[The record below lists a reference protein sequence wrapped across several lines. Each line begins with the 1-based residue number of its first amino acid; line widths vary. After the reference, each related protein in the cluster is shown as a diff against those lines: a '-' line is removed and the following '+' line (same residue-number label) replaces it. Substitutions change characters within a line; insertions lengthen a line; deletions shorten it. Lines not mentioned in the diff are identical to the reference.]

1 MPTMSENKKAG
12 KADTFLSWTL
22 GVLAC
27 LWVAWCCG
35 IGPLYWFGT
44 GLADFGWAN
53 VLYMAIAFVVS
64 FAILWSLVRYGRGER
79 VLPTYFSRRYVKLCQ
94 EVSGTPTTV
103 LGIML
108 HHLSDA
114 AHSRPGRAIHA
125 VIVWIGRKL
134 TRCTDCWWKL
144 MLLFVIGWLWIPTT
158 LLAQVDSSVG
168 GKTGVDLP
176 QGKNLV
182 GAFYQP
188 ELVIIDTDI
197 LTSLPER
204 IFNDGMAEVIKYG
217 CIANPDIL
225 NMIAQPDFKSNMQHI
240 VYECV
245 RIKRDVVQQ
254 DEHDTGLRMILNFG
268 HTIGHGAEKV
278 GHFTEL
284 THGQAVAIGMVQA
297 AKLGAKLGETDYT
310 QQITEICQAHE
321 LPTQLPYPIEDVYTA
336 MLHDKKRAGDSIN
349 MILIHP
355 MGKANIHKIPLEQL
369 HTLLTAE

>member
-108 HHLSDA
+108 RHLSDA

-134 TRCTDCWWKL
+134 TRCTDC
-144 MLLFVIGWLWIPTT
+144 
-158 LLAQVDSSVG
+158 
-168 GKTGVDLP
+168 
-176 QGKNLV
+176 
-182 GAFYQP
+182 
-188 ELVIIDTDI
+188 
-197 LTSLPER
+197 
-204 IFNDGMAEVIKYG
+204 
-217 CIANPDIL
+217 
-225 NMIAQPDFKSNMQHI
+225 
-240 VYECV
+240 
-245 RIKRDVVQQ
+245 
-254 DEHDTGLRMILNFG
+254 
-268 HTIGHGAEKV
+268 
-278 GHFTEL
+278 
-284 THGQAVAIGMVQA
+284 
-297 AKLGAKLGETDYT
+297 
-310 QQITEICQAHE
+310 
-321 LPTQLPYPIEDVYTA
+321 
-336 MLHDKKRAGDSIN
+336 
-349 MILIHP
+349 
-355 MGKANIHKIPLEQL
+355 
-369 HTLLTAE
+369 

>member
-64 FAILWSLVRYGRGER
+64 FAILRSLVRYGRGER

-134 TRCTDCWWKL
+134 TRCTDCWL
-144 MLLFVIGWLWIPTT
+144 
-158 LLAQVDSSVG
+158 S
-168 GKTGVDLP
+168 
-176 QGKNLV
+176 
-182 GAFYQP
+182 
-188 ELVIIDTDI
+188 
-197 LTSLPER
+197 
-204 IFNDGMAEVIKYG
+204 
-217 CIANPDIL
+217 
-225 NMIAQPDFKSNMQHI
+225 
-240 VYECV
+240 
-245 RIKRDVVQQ
+245 
-254 DEHDTGLRMILNFG
+254 
-268 HTIGHGAEKV
+268 
-278 GHFTEL
+278 
-284 THGQAVAIGMVQA
+284 
-297 AKLGAKLGETDYT
+297 
-310 QQITEICQAHE
+310 
-321 LPTQLPYPIEDVYTA
+321 
-336 MLHDKKRAGDSIN
+336 
-349 MILIHP
+349 LIH
-355 MGKANIHKIPLEQL
+355 I
-369 HTLLTAE
+369 

>member
-108 HHLSDA
+108 RHLSDA

-158 LLAQVDSSVG
+158 LLAAYGADIRSQIREFSWALNQWTGLKQPYIGFFSFVPMDIYPTAHYMWPANPTYLTDQHNIVLTVFYGAFAAVSRYFTDSNDAGIVALAALQWLFA
-168 GKTGVDLP
+168 DLP
-176 QGKNLV
+176 PRSAAPPPPIVSSICRGV
-182 GAFYQP
+182 GWASARS
-188 ELVIIDTDI
+188 
-197 LTSLPER
+197 TSPIPNGTTAGTCAISPIPR
-204 IFNDGMAEVIKYG
+204 RVWWRVR
-217 CIANPDIL
+217 PDC
-225 NMIAQPDFKSNMQHI
+225 APARRRVS
-240 VYECV
+240 
-245 RIKRDVVQQ
+245 
-254 DEHDTGLRMILNFG
+254 
-268 HTIGHGAEKV
+268 
-278 GHFTEL
+278 
-284 THGQAVAIGMVQA
+284 
-297 AKLGAKLGETDYT
+297 
-310 QQITEICQAHE
+310 
-321 LPTQLPYPIEDVYTA
+321 
-336 MLHDKKRAGDSIN
+336 
-349 MILIHP
+349 
-355 MGKANIHKIPLEQL
+355 
-369 HTLLTAE
+369 

>member
-64 FAILWSLVRYGRGER
+64 FAILRSLVRYGRGER

-94 EVSGTPTTV
+94 EVSGKPTTV

-108 HHLSDA
+108 RHLSDA

-134 TRCTDCWWKL
+134 TRCTDCLWKL

-158 LLAQVDSSVG
+158 LLAAY
-168 GKTGVDLP
+168 
-176 QGKNLV
+176 
-182 GAFYQP
+182 GA
-188 ELVIIDTDI
+188 DI
-197 LTSLPER
+197 RSQIRE
-204 IFNDGMAEVIKYG
+204 FSWA
-217 CIANPDIL
+217 L
-225 NMIAQPDFKSNMQHI
+225 NQW
-240 VYECV
+240 
-245 RIKRDVVQQ
+245 
-254 DEHDTGLRMILNFG
+254 TGLKQPY
-268 HTIGHGAEKV
+268 IGFFSFV
-278 GHFTEL
+278 PMDIYPT
-284 THGQAVAIGMVQA
+284 
-297 AKLGAKLGETDYT
+297 
-310 QQITEICQAHE
+310 AHYM
-321 LPTQLPYPIEDVYTA
+321 PWSA
-336 MLHDKKRAGDSIN
+336 CRSS
-349 MILIHP
+349 
-355 MGKANIHKIPLEQL
+355 
-369 HTLLTAE
+369 

>member
-108 HHLSDA
+108 RHLSDA

-144 MLLFVIGWLWIPTT
+144 MLLFVIGFCMLLFSRNLSKKVIGLDIMDSGIFL
-158 LLAQVDSSVG
+158 LLADRG
-168 GKTGVDLP
+168 YLDGVLAE
-176 QGKNLV
+176 
-182 GAFYQP
+182 GA
-188 ELVIIDTDI
+188 V
-197 LTSLPER
+197 
-204 IFNDGMAEVIKYG
+204 
-217 CIANPDIL
+217 
-225 NMIAQPDFKSNMQHI
+225 
-240 VYECV
+240 
-245 RIKRDVVQQ
+245 
-254 DEHDTGLRMILNFG
+254 
-268 HTIGHGAEKV
+268 
-278 GHFTEL
+278 
-284 THGQAVAIGMVQA
+284 
-297 AKLGAKLGETDYT
+297 
-310 QQITEICQAHE
+310 
-321 LPTQLPYPIEDVYTA
+321 
-336 MLHDKKRAGDSIN
+336 RAGAI
-349 MILIHP
+349 
-355 MGKANIHKIPLEQL
+355 AR
-369 HTLLTAE
+369 HTLAKVYKKIGFLQL

>member
-108 HHLSDA
+108 RHLSDA

-144 MLLFVIGWLWIPTT
+144 MLLFVIGFCMLLFSRNLIKKVIGLDIMDSGIFL
-158 LLAQVDSSVG
+158 LLADRGYIAGRTAPIIVDGVTDMSRYVNPIPAGLVLTGIVVSVS
-168 GKTGVDLP
+168 VSAVMLS
-176 QGKNLV
+176 
-182 GAFYQP
+182 
-188 ELVIIDTDI
+188 
-197 LTSLPER
+197 LT
-204 IFNDGMAEVIKYG
+204 
-217 CIANPDIL
+217 
-225 NMIAQPDFKSNMQHI
+225 
-240 VYECV
+240 V
-245 RIKRDVVQQ
+245 RIYKTYRTLDV
-254 DEHDTGLRMILNFG
+254 DKLYMMIS
-268 HTIGHGAEKV
+268 HK
-278 GHFTEL
+278 
-284 THGQAVAIGMVQA
+284 
-297 AKLGAKLGETDYT
+297 
-310 QQITEICQAHE
+310 
-321 LPTQLPYPIEDVYTA
+321 
-336 MLHDKKRAGDSIN
+336 KKRRDRR
-349 MILIHP
+349 
-355 MGKANIHKIPLEQL
+355 
-369 HTLLTAE
+369 

>member
-108 HHLSDA
+108 RHLSDA

-158 LLAQVDSSVG
+158 LLAAY
-168 GKTGVDLP
+168 
-176 QGKNLV
+176 
-182 GAFYQP
+182 GA
-188 ELVIIDTDI
+188 DI
-197 LTSLPER
+197 RSQIRE
-204 IFNDGMAEVIKYG
+204 FSWA
-217 CIANPDIL
+217 L
-225 NMIAQPDFKSNMQHI
+225 NQW
-240 VYECV
+240 
-245 RIKRDVVQQ
+245 
-254 DEHDTGLRMILNFG
+254 TGLKQPY
-268 HTIGHGAEKV
+268 IGFFSFVPMDIYPMHLLKATLAGDIEKMENLGIYEV
-278 GHFTEL
+278 VEEDFALCEFVDPSKTE
-284 THGQAVAIGMVQA
+284 M
-297 AKLGAKLGETDYT
+297 
-310 QQITEICQAHE
+310 QQIIR
-321 LPTQLPYPIEDVYTA
+321 D
-336 MLHDKKRAGDSIN
+336 GIN
-349 MILIHP
+349 LMI
-355 MGKANIHKIPLEQL
+355 KEA
-369 HTLLTAE
+369 